1 MLAMCKQDCSLKSLI
16 VISCFIII
24 PVLIA
29 TGTILLKD
37 KILEELIYFD
47 EWFQSNPIFGF
58 FGFISMYFIWVPFNL
73 PNTILSLLGG
83 YMFSKMYGA
92 VLGFFICIFAMY
104 FGFHTA
110 AILTFQIGR
119 KYLKNTI

>member
-1 MLAMCKQDCSLKSLI
+1 M
-16 VISCFIII
+16 ISCFIII

-29 TGTILLKD
+29 TGTILLKN

-47 EWFQSNPIFGF
+47 EWFQSNPVLGF

-104 FGFHTA
+104 LGFHSA